1 MKMRNEYIAPQ
12 VTVLDVGIGDIAT
25 DIFAVSSDG
34 TDNWRDDI
42 FGLVE
47 GMSVLSRGQ

>member
-12 VTVLDVGIGDIAT
+12 VTVIDVSYGDIAT
-25 DIFAVSSDG
+25 DLFAVSSDG

-47 GMSVLSRGQ
+47 GKSVLTHGQ

>member
-12 VTVLDVGIGDIAT
+12 VTVLDLGIGDIAT
-25 DIFAVSSDG
+25 DIFVVSSDKE
-34 TDNWRDDI
+34 DNWRDDV

-47 GMSVLSRGQ
+47 GKSVLTHGQ